1 MDFTNCLIL
10 ILKFFMQVKILL
22 LRKDL
27 LELKLFL
34 PKHDSYYENIQQVLL
49 LYIQNSVA
57 RQIIET
63 V

>member
-1 MDFTNCLIL
+1 
-10 ILKFFMQVKILL
+10 MQVKILL

-27 LELKLFL
+27 LELKPFL